1 MIAGIMEV
9 VAEAL
14 VLAEKSGLGTSVLE
28 QLIEHNFGALAYSDS
43 KRMTDGVYM
52 PRKSQLPYSDL
63 NLAIKDVG
71 HGISCAQSVGTRL
84 PTGEIVMEH
93 LQRAKKFSTQ
103 HEDRPLDSSSMYG
116 ILRQDAGLDFASDFV
131 RQRDEK

>member
-1 MIAGIMEV
+1 MSFMYSLFCLVDGLSRAYKLGIRRRLTYSYSNFMIAGIMEV

-14 VLAEKSGLGTSVLE
+14 VLAEKSGFGTSVLE

-93 LQRAKKFSTQ
+93 LQRAKKFST
-103 HEDRPLDSSSMYG
+103 
-116 ILRQDAGLDFASDFV
+116 
-131 RQRDEK
+131 